1 MRPIKIRLGWVPK
14 RAPAEPRARPVRIAI
29 SRLPIILWPLRLMKG
44 LQLTRR
50 HDCIRSVYGYT
61 IKS

>member
-44 LQLTRR
+44 LQLTRQ
-50 HDCIRSVYGYT
+50 HGSFDQ
-61 IKS
+61 